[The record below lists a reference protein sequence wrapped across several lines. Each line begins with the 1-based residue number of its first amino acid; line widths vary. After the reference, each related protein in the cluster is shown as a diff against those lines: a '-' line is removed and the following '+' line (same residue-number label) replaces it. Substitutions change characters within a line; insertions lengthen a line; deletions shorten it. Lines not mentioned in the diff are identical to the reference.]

1 MVTKPQSEILPFRLE
16 LLLFK
21 TVHKYMKQVCGW
33 SPPSSYPHIHKS
45 KYPHIH
51 ISTYHIHHQRDHFF
65 PAPPSGPLAGAKALH
80 LAEKLEYAAALLLVG
95 PSTSAGARSS
105 ATATA
110 SATGSK
116 WCQ

>member
-21 TVHKYMKQVCGW
+21 TVHKYMKQVW
-33 SPPSSYPHIHKS
+33 ELSHT
-45 KYPHIH
+45 HIH
-51 ISTYHIHHQRDHFF
+51 ISTYHIHRQRDHFF
-65 PAPPSGPLAGAKALH
+65 SAPPSGPLAGAKALH

-116 WCQ
+116 